1 MGDKMYKYL
10 KRNRFSTQT
19 SIIKNDA
26 QQPVGMISKVYKN
39 FIQKC
44 IGYLTLGLKLNQYE
58 ICDVN
63 NNSIAYIKVSRYM
76 EKKHFK
82 VEYHDSKGRQC
93 EALFDKQSNGY
104 EETYGILKIDGIIL
118 NIHANEKHHTTIKDI
133 KRDTQ
138 IASWKQIGDYAYAEG
153 NDGLFKEHQLLYILI
168 MHAFANTYVSK
179 RQTNLMFPGPPV

>member
-1 MGDKMYKYL
+1 MYKYL

-63 NNSIAYIKVSRYM
+63 NNSVAYIKVSRYM

-168 MHAFANTYVSK
+168 MLAFANTYVSK
-179 RQTNLMFPGPPV
+179 RQPTLMFPGPPV

>member
-1 MGDKMYKYL
+1 MYKYL

-63 NNSIAYIKVSRYM
+63 NNSVAYIKVSRYM

-104 EETYGILKIDGIIL
+104 EETYGILKL
-118 NIHANEKHHTTIKDI
+118 T
-133 KRDTQ
+133 
-138 IASWKQIGDYAYAEG
+138 
-153 NDGLFKEHQLLYILI
+153 
-168 MHAFANTYVSK
+168 V
-179 RQTNLMFPGPPV
+179 

>member
-1 MGDKMYKYL
+1 MYKYL

-63 NNSIAYIKVSRYM
+63 NNSVAYIKVSRYM
-76 EKKHFK
+76 EKKH
-82 VEYHDSKGRQC
+82 
-93 EALFDKQSNGY
+93 
-104 EETYGILKIDGIIL
+104 LKL
-118 NIHANEKHHTTIKDI
+118 NIMIQKVGSV
-133 KRDTQ
+133 KR
-138 IASWKQIGDYAYAEG
+138 Y
-153 NDGLFKEHQLLYILI
+153 LI
-168 MHAFANTYVSK
+168 SK
-179 RQTNLMFPGPPV
+179 VMVMRRRMEY

>member
-19 SIIKNDA
+19 SIIKNDV

-63 NNSIAYIKVSRYM
+63 NNSVAYIKVSRYM

-179 RQTNLMFPGPPV
+179 RQTSLMFPGPPV

>member
-63 NNSIAYIKVSRYM
+63 NNSVAYIKVSRYM
-76 EKKHFK
+76 EKKTF
-82 VEYHDSKGRQC
+82 
-93 EALFDKQSNGY
+93 
-104 EETYGILKIDGIIL
+104 
-118 NIHANEKHHTTIKDI
+118 
-133 KRDTQ
+133 
-138 IASWKQIGDYAYAEG
+138 
-153 NDGLFKEHQLLYILI
+153 
-168 MHAFANTYVSK
+168 
-179 RQTNLMFPGPPV
+179 

>member
-1 MGDKMYKYL
+1 MYKYL

-63 NNSIAYIKVSRYM
+63 NNSVAYIKVS
-76 EKKHFK
+76 
-82 VEYHDSKGRQC
+82 
-93 EALFDKQSNGY
+93 
-104 EETYGILKIDGIIL
+104 
-118 NIHANEKHHTTIKDI
+118 
-133 KRDTQ
+133 
-138 IASWKQIGDYAYAEG
+138 
-153 NDGLFKEHQLLYILI
+153 
-168 MHAFANTYVSK
+168 
-179 RQTNLMFPGPPV
+179 